1 MGIFGIDRIRAPSQT
16 RRYARKVAG
25 HIPHALDAGTEVD
38 MTRRNGG
45 KGVGID
51 TDDRIGND
59 ERADANPL
67 DIAAGERLGRN
78 THDGDIA
85 HKRRQHDNQVVIRAH
100 RPCEAFQIEPGQSV
114 AAFVFAHGHHVADAQ
129 LIAASP
135 VQAGSEHSAAFRA
148 RKMTSCH
155 SAFEHRIQLFV
166 ADAAHA
172 VCARVHQPDFLP
184 SSISVEADA
193 SRHAPTPIPRTAEAE
208 ATTLRLARLRSS
220 G

>member
-1 MGIFGIDRIRAPSQT
+1 
-16 RRYARKVAG
+16 
-25 HIPHALDAGTEVD
+25 

-166 ADAAHA
+166 ADSAHA
-172 VCARVHQPDFLP
+172 VCARVNQPDFLP
-184 SSISVEADA
+184 FEHFRR
-193 SRHAPTPIPRTAEAE
+193 SRRLPGM
-208 ATTLRLARLRSS
+208 LRHPFLVRQKLRRPHFAFARLRSS